1 MIVSSYLLMLSYPGS
16 AGRGGMSEGA
26 EVVVLPPVL
35 HPDLPH
41 GRLRGVRH
49 AGAQVH
55 LLSRGECLD
64 SIVISAEW

>member
-1 MIVSSYLLMLSYPGS
+1 
-16 AGRGGMSEGA
+16 MSEGA

-55 LLSRGECLD
+55 LLSRGECRD